1 VKEIPEGIVW
11 VEPNKSMVRDPGAS
25 YLSRQSPGSVK
36 SLILKNFAP
45 PPSKHANEEQQPAK
59 K

>member
-1 VKEIPEGIVW
+1 VKKIPEGIVW

-25 YLSRQSPGSVK
+25 FLRRQSPGSVK
-36 SLILKNFAP
+36 SLILRNFA